1 LKGVKSR
8 KEIDL
13 LHGLILTG
21 QGGNDFEVKEEKFK
35 LDARKKFF
43 TRKMVRHLNMLP
55 K

>member
-21 QGGNDFEVKEEKFK
+21 QGGNDFEVKEEKFR
-35 LDARKKFF
+35 LDARKKCFPQ
-43 TRKMVRHLNMLP
+43 KMLMHWKR
-55 K
+55 